1 MRIAFIIIMTL
12 IAVPQLFA
20 QTYLVDKVVARVGG
34 ENILLSEVEDEYAYM
49 VASKAKINGDA
60 KCEIL
65 KNLIAQK
72 LIVYQAKLDSVEVTE
87 EEVESQLNFRFESIL
102 RQMNGDEAFFEDY
115 YGATIGEMKERFR
128 EDQRQKLLAE
138 RMQSKL
144 IDNVT
149 IT

>member
-1 MRIAFIIIMTL
+1 MKIAYTIIITL
-12 IAVPQLFA
+12 TAFLHVSA

-72 LIVYQAKLDSVEVTE
+72 LIVYQAKLDSVEVTD
-87 EEVESQLNFRFESIL
+87 EEVES
-102 RQMNGDEAFFEDY
+102 
-115 YGATIGEMKERFR
+115 
-128 EDQRQKLLAE
+128 LL
-138 RMQSKL
+138 
-144 IDNVT
+144 
-149 IT
+149 